1 MTAIARELGYLA
13 KDYSI
18 DEMQGS
24 VFHHSFLKQPE
35 IREVARIQ
43 KLFYIGARN
52 ARFIPLIRKIVH
64 LRLGPIYHLI
74 FLITYLIRYMRE
86 TGNNLLNV
94 LVISFK
100 HIKNY

>member
-1 MTAIARELGYLA
+1 MS
-13 KDYSI
+13 KDYSV

-52 ARFIPLIRKIVH
+52 HKWIPLIRKIV
-64 LRLGPIYHLI
+64 RYNLGPIYTGI
-74 FLITYLIRYMRE
+74 FFLTYFIRYMRE
-86 TGNNLLNV
+86 SGHSFFSTLIIG
-94 LVISFK
+94 FK
-100 HIKNY
+100 HLKNY